1 MKALAKLAAC
11 KRRLGALIDIV
22 ESFGDYVTR
31 LHASPRSAGAVTDAV
46 E

>member
-1 MKALAKLAAC
+1 VKALAKLADC
-11 KRRLGALIDIV
+11 KRGFGALIRLF

-31 LHASPRSAGAVTDAV
+31 LQASPRSAGAVTGAA